1 MIVVGGVLVLA
12 GLVLSVAMGGESPG
26 GWLLPIGLLAGGAGV
41 LVAGVLALLRRRI
54 AVVRG
59 VARAHRSA
67 PAGGPVRRAAAVPR
81 MVVAS
86 ARGRNPL
93 LPRYQVLLWLVAGA
107 YLVWPL
113 DFVPD
118 LLPLLGIGDDIGVGA
133 WLLTSLYAEAGNYL
147 AQGVA
152 SEEDAAESAGDASRS
167 R

>member
-1 MIVVGGVLVLA
+1 MIIVGGVLLLA
-12 GLVLSVAMGGESPG
+12 GVVLTVALGGESPG
-26 GWLLPIGLLAGGAGV
+26 GWLLPVGLLAAGAGV
-41 LVAGVLALLRRRI
+41 CLAGVLALLRRRF

-59 VARAHRSA
+59 VTRAHRSVA
-67 PAGGPVRRAAAVPR
+67 AGGPVRRVAAVPR

-118 LLPLLGIGDDIGVGA
+118 FLPLLGIADDIGVGA
-133 WLLTSLYAEAGNYL
+133 WLVTSLYAEAGNYL
-147 AQGVA
+147 VRDSG
-152 SEEDAAESAGDASRS
+152 AGDAEGQAGSTAER

>member
-1 MIVVGGVLVLA
+1 MIVVGGVLLLA
-12 GLVLSVAMGGESPG
+12 GIVLSALLGGESPG
-26 GWLLPIGLLAGGAGV
+26 GWLLPIGLLAAGAGV
-41 LVAGVLALLRRRI
+41 GLAGVLALVRRRI

-67 PAGGPVRRAAAVPR
+67 SAGSPVRRVAAVPR

-113 DFVPD
+113 DFVPEF
-118 LLPLLGIGDDIGVGA
+118 LPLLGIGDDIGVGA

-147 AQGVA
+147 AGD
-152 SEEDAAESAGDASRS
+152 STGERGDDAIERG
-167 R
+167 